1 MASSNSATFQ
11 PDSDVH
17 ISYDDQQKI
26 NEFARHNARLEDYK
40 DELKS
45 KQNQLKNLEE
55 ACDELTLM
63 DPTEFVPYFMGEVF
77 INQDI
82 EQTEKMLEE
91 AKNKILSET
100 KDLED
105 KCSNIKNQ
113 MSELKTYLYA
123 KFGNHINLEADDD

>member
-63 DPTEFVPYFMGEVF
+63 DQTEFVPYFMGEVF